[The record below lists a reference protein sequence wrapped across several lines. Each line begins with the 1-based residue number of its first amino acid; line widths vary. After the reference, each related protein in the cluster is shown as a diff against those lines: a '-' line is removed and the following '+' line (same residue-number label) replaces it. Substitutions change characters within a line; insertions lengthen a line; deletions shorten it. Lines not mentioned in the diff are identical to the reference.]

1 MPNDSIQGMKLW
13 EKSDTACRITKQ
25 RHDIW
30 VKITNNMSEPLYK
43 ACDTCKK
50 SPNHVRSL
58 CTRHENR
65 EKSLAACYSQV
76 NLYVFNIPSLQLIQF
91 QPSLLFSESEPEAI
105 IPSHTE
111 GACHWRVLRKTLQC
125 WIRRCEKIYCSHHPH
140 RRRGIDGV
148 FLRLSQWWRKE
159 PQYKL
164 NSNRPYVS

>member
-25 RHDIW
+25 RHGIW

-76 NLYVFNIPSLQLIQF
+76 NLYVFNILSLQLIQF
-91 QPSLLFSESEPEAI
+91 QPPLLFSESEPEAI
-105 IPSHTE
+105 IPSHTA

-125 WIRRCEKIYCSHHPH
+125 WIRRCVIIYCSHHPH
-140 RRRGIDGV
+140 RRLADQSV
-148 FLRLSQWWRKE
+148 FLRFSQWWRTL
-159 PQYKL
+159 PITY
-164 NSNRPYVS
+164 

>member
-1 MPNDSIQGMKLW
+1 MPDLMPNDSIQGMKLW

-25 RHDIW
+25 RHGIW

-105 IPSHTE
+105 IPATPQ
-111 GACHWRVLRKTLQC
+111 VLD
-125 WIRRCEKIYCSHHPH
+125 
-140 RRRGIDGV
+140 IDG
-148 FLRLSQWWRKE
+148 FWGKRYNAESDGARKSTVPIILTVGE
-159 PQYKL
+159 
-164 NSNRPYVS
+164 V

>member
-50 SPNHVRSL
+50 TPNHVRSL
-58 CTRHENR
+58 CTGHENR

-76 NLYVFNIPSLQLIQF
+76 NLYVFNITSLQLIQF
-91 QPSLLFSESEPEAI
+91 QTPLLFSESEPEAI
-105 IPSHTE
+105 TPSHTARCLPLTGSE
-111 GACHWRVLRKTLQC
+111 ENATMLNPTVRENLLFPSSPPSAKLT
-125 WIRRCEKIYCSHHPH
+125 RR
-140 RRRGIDGV
+140 
-148 FLRLSQWWRKE
+148 F
-159 PQYKL
+159 PQAQSMVADAANYL
-164 NSNRPYVS
+164 PIS

>member
-13 EKSDTACRITKQ
+13 EKSDTACQITKQ
-25 RHDIW
+25 RHGIW

-140 RRRGIDGV
+140 RRHADQGV
-148 FLRLSQWWRKE
+148 FLRFSQWWRTQLQ
-159 PQYKL
+159 PIL
-164 NSNRPYVS
+164 F

>member
-1 MPNDSIQGMKLW
+1 MEFTFSFD
-13 EKSDTACRITKQ
+13 RF
-25 RHDIW
+25 
-30 VKITNNMSEPLYK
+30 KITNNMSEPLYK

-105 IPSHTE
+105 IPSHT
-111 GACHWRVLRKTLQC
+111 A
-125 WIRRCEKIYCSHHPH
+125 RCLPLTGSEENATILNPTVHESIYCSHHPH
-140 RRRGIDGV
+140 RRQSLQGV
-148 FLRLSQWWRKE
+148 FLRFSQWWRTQ
-159 PQYKL
+159 PQSKL
-164 NSNRPYVS
+164 FL